1 MCWQPG
7 NDSTEPNPSTRQ
19 IRVHS
24 HPMSGNR
31 AQRKRRSPATNLR
44 GSSVV
49 PYKAVLAATLDP
61 IVTINSAGVIQS
73 ASDSVLRVFGW
84 TPIELVGQNVSIL
97 MPEPHRSAHDGY
109 LAKYHQTGRTE
120 HLNRI
125 RRFEA
130 VRKDGKFFP
139 IELSVSR
146 VDVPGETAP
155 LFVGIIR
162 DLSQHSQA
170 GVADPGNRED
180 DVNSG
185 DSVAKSA
192 DATRLHD
199 LLAEQTSAL
208 QSAHLRLRMAD
219 RLASIGA
226 LAAGLGHDMHNVL
239 LPVRAHLE
247 AARAITRKSGVR
259 DHIDA
264 VHRSVTYL
272 QQLADGLHF
281 LAIDADGEDP
291 ERFATD
297 LTSWWA
303 HVGPLLTKAVPKHV
317 QVTVSLPTGL
327 PEVGVSAHG
336 LTQTV
341 LNLIVNAGEAIPADR
356 NRRKG
361 HVRVWAK
368 ATKRGTQVKLGVTDN
383 GLGMSAE
390 VQRNAL
396 DMFYTTKPRG
406 LGTGLGLPLVARVV
420 SRAGGSIQIES
431 KPGRGTTVAILL
443 PVARGEGPAARH
455 SKALRAVVT
464 LKDGRAAAL
473 IQNLLEAAGVRVASG
488 RDPTGADIWILE
500 PTSASL
506 VAAKAWRVRH
516 PHGGLILFGMANS
529 GSARAWSPLH
539 PDTIGDRD
547 DLEAIGEV
555 LGRAMSGL

>member
-1 MCWQPG
+1 M
-7 NDSTEPNPSTRQ
+7 
-19 IRVHS
+19 
-24 HPMSGNR
+24 
-31 AQRKRRSPATNLR
+31 
-44 GSSVV
+44 
-49 PYKAVLAATLDP
+49 
-61 IVTINSAGVIQS
+61 
-73 ASDSVLRVFGW
+73 
-84 TPIELVGQNVSIL
+84 
-97 MPEPHRSAHDGY
+97 
-109 LAKYHQTGRTE
+109 
-120 HLNRI
+120 
-125 RRFEA
+125 
-130 VRKDGKFFP
+130 
-139 IELSVSR
+139 
-146 VDVPGETAP
+146 
-155 LFVGIIR
+155 
-162 DLSQHSQA
+162 
-170 GVADPGNRED
+170 
-180 DVNSG
+180 
-185 DSVAKSA
+185 
-192 DATRLHD
+192 
-199 LLAEQTSAL
+199 
-208 QSAHLRLRMAD
+208 
-219 RLASIGA
+219 
-226 LAAGLGHDMHNVL
+226 
-239 LPVRAHLE
+239 
-247 AARAITRKSGVR
+247 
-259 DHIDA
+259 
-264 VHRSVTYL
+264 
-272 QQLADGLHF
+272 
-281 LAIDADGEDP
+281 
-291 ERFATD
+291 
-297 LTSWWA
+297 
-303 HVGPLLTKAVPKHV
+303 
-317 QVTVSLPTGL
+317 SLPTGL

-336 LTQTV
+336 LTQAV

-455 SKALRAVVT
+455 SKALSAVVT

-516 PHGGLILFGMANS
+516 PHSGLILFGMANS